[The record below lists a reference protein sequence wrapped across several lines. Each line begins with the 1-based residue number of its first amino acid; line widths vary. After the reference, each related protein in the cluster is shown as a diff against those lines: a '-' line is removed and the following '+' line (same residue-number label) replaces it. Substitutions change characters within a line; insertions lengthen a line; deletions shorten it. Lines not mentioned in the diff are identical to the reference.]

1 MTMLDSRCMENLK
14 LKNDLKIIARRSDRR
29 VYSKYNMKPDL
40 ILIDWY
46 VYISFKIKF
55 LNYLTKLQQKIK
67 AKI

>member
-29 VYSKYNMKPDL
+29 VYSKYNMKPEL

-46 VYISFKIKF
+46 VYISFKI
-55 LNYLTKLQQKIK
+55 LLQLSIQV
-67 AKI
+67 